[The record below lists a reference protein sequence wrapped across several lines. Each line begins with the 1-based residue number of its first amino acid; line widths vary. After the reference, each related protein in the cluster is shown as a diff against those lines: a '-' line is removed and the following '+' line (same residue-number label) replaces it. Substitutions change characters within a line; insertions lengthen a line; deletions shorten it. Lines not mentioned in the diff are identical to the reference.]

1 MIFHGRARFIV
12 LAALCLLNFML
23 MATTFN
29 SLGQVLPFMV
39 TDLGMNWAEA
49 GFGFTL
55 LGIACGA
62 ASLGPA
68 ILSRRAGHSVTLL
81 VGTVLLVAGFAALAA
96 THSVPLYHVGATLL
110 GLGYCFCGNVPSVHV
125 ITNIFDRRST
135 ALGAYFTSGNLG
147 SVIGPIMFLAAH
159 ELIGG
164 WRIYW
169 VLCAVVALALGAFA
183 VLVTRGTRQTTA
195 PAAVAVA
202 DDDSAWTVKGA
213 LATGQFWVIVAAYT
227 GCLVV
232 NTTVHGFAFQHLMEH
247 GQSKASATAL
257 ISGAALVGVFAS
269 AAAGLIGEKVD
280 ARRLALLSLAALTL
294 TSASLIMAE
303 GWFFL
308 SLFMVSMGI
317 GLGFSYVSTAMLMQ
331 DYFGRRASL
340 ELYSI
345 MAALSTTAAFGPG
358 LGGMV
363 RDSTGNFSAV
373 FAALALIDVALLV
386 AVLAMRRP
394 RPTGAPSA
402 MAAAV

>member
-1 MIFHGRARFIV
+1 MIFQGRARFIV
-12 LAALCLLNFML
+12 LAALCLLHFML

-39 TDLGMNWAEA
+39 ADLGMNWGEA

-68 ILSRRAGHSVTLL
+68 LLSRRAGHSVTLL
-81 VGTVLLVAGFAALAA
+81 VGTLFLAGGFAALA
-96 THSVPLYHVGATLL
+96 TTDSVPMYHLGTTLL
-110 GLGYCFCGNVPSVHV
+110 GLGYCFCGTVPSVHV

-135 ALGAYFTSGNLG
+135 ALGVYFTSGSLG
-147 SVIGPIMFLAAH
+147 AVIGPIMFLAVH

-169 VLCAVVALALGAFA
+169 VMCAVVALGLGAFA
-183 VLVTRGTRQTTA
+183 VLVTRGARQTAA
-195 PAAVAVA
+195 PATEAIA
-202 DDDSAWTVKGA
+202 DNGDAWTVRGA
-213 LATGQFWVIVAAYT
+213 LATSQFWVIVAAYT

-308 SLFMVSMGI
+308 TLFVVSMGV

-373 FAALALIDVALLV
+373 FAGLALIDVVLLV

-394 RPTGAPSA
+394 RPAGASSA
-402 MAAAV
+402 LVTA